1 MSSPFTFYVVA
12 PKVTSLS
19 EVAVDTAHTETVS
32 VADSVGLNTLKLVQS
47 TTNETDRQQQ
57 KSVPIDDLL
66 KSSTSSE
73 PDPIETLLSSAALKP
88 TQVNDQSDI
97 TTNAS
102 NITANLEHVLPD
114 TTSSVL
120 QSLLEQ
126 TYPVV

>member
-12 PKVTSLS
+12 PKTTSLS

-47 TTNETDRQQQ
+47 TTNETDSQQQ

-73 PDPIETLLSSAALKP
+73 PAPIETLLSSAALKP

-102 NITANLEHVLPD
+102 NITPNLEHVLPD

>member
-1 MSSPFTFYVVA
+1 M
-12 PKVTSLS
+12 
-19 EVAVDTAHTETVS
+19 
-32 VADSVGLNTLKLVQS
+32 
-47 TTNETDRQQQ
+47 
-57 KSVPIDDLL
+57 
-66 KSSTSSE
+66 
-73 PDPIETLLSSAALKP
+73 SSAALKP

>member
-1 MSSPFTFYVVA
+1 MELTQNNLQA
-12 PKVTSLS
+12 
-19 EVAVDTAHTETVS
+19 
-32 VADSVGLNTLKLVQS
+32 
-47 TTNETDRQQQ
+47 
-57 KSVPIDDLL
+57 LL

-102 NITANLEHVLPD
+102 NITPNLEHVLPD